1 MNSLFNQNHFK
12 ANNIVPALLFALLL
26 VAPAQ
31 FAQAQQPPLIAPPV
45 KENAKPTATTKGEKT
60 QAEKPQSA
68 APKSDNS
75 AAMEHSTAPTS
86 TSTTPDSTTSA
97 SAPTKSVSMVMDA
110 NEDKRYKI
118 GPGDVLDIRV
128 FNRPTLSRDNVRVD
142 ERGMITMPLIDNEID
157 VRCRTENEL
166 SHEIATLY
174 LKYQTH
180 PHVDVFLKEYKS
192 QPVAV
197 IGAVNQPGRFQLQRR
212 IRLLELLAYAGG
224 PAIERA
230 GRNIQ
235 LVHAAEPSMCDDP
248 SEIPDNIVEQSF
260 TTYKLN
266 DTLKGFE
273 AANPIVRPGDI
284 VTIAVAE
291 EVYVVGNVLRPTP
304 IPLRE
309 PITISRAIAIAG
321 GVAPDSKTE
330 SVRIIRQKPD
340 SLEKEVIIVDLKKIT
355 KQQAPDVTLIAND
368 VVEVP
373 ANGKKQFIRQLLG
386 GGAASAAQL
395 PLRVIP

>member
-12 ANNIVPALLFALLL
+12 TVNFVRASLLALMCIVLFAD
-26 VAPAQ
+26 

-45 KENAKPTATTKGEKT
+45 KENAKPTTK
-60 QAEKPQSA
+60 AEKPQTEKSQPAAPRSDASA
-68 APKSDNS
+68 ATGHSTAQPAASTTTVSTPMKTVS
-75 AAMEHSTAPTS
+75 AAM
-86 TSTTPDSTTSA
+86 D
-97 SAPTKSVSMVMDA
+97 V

-142 ERGMITMPLIDNEID
+142 ERGMITMPLIENEID
-157 VRCRTENEL
+157 VKCRTENEL

-284 VTIAVAE
+284 VTIAIAE

-330 SVRIIRQKPD
+330 SVRIVRQKPD

-355 KQQAPDVTLIAND
+355 KQQAPDVPLIAND

-373 ANGKKQFIRQLLG
+373 ANGRKQFIRQLLG

>member
-1 MNSLFNQNHFK
+1 M
-12 ANNIVPALLFALLL
+12 
-26 VAPAQ
+26 
-31 FAQAQQPPLIAPPV
+31 
-45 KENAKPTATTKGEKT
+45 
-60 QAEKPQSA
+60 
-68 APKSDNS
+68 
-75 AAMEHSTAPTS
+75 AM
-86 TSTTPDSTTSA
+86 DI
-97 SAPTKSVSMVMDA
+97 

-142 ERGMITMPLIDNEID
+142 ERGMITMPLIEDEID
-157 VRCRTENEL
+157 VKCRTENEL

-224 PAIERA
+224 PAMSA
-230 GRNIQ
+230 GRNVQ
-235 LVHAAEPSMCDDP
+235 LVHAAEPSMCDAPVDVP
-248 SEIPDNIVEQSF
+248 EDIVEKSF

-273 AANPIVRPGDI
+273 DANPVVRPGDI
-284 VTIAVAE
+284 ITIAVAE

-304 IPLRE
+304 IPLKE

-330 SVRIIRQKPD
+330 SVRIVRQKPD
-340 SLEKEVIIVDLKKIT
+340 SLEKQIIIVDLKKIT
-355 KQQAPDVTLIAND
+355 RQQAEDVPLIAND

-373 ANGKKQFIRQLLG
+373 ANGKKQFLRQILG
-386 GGAASAAQL
+386 GVAPSVAQL
-395 PLRVIP
+395 PVRVIP